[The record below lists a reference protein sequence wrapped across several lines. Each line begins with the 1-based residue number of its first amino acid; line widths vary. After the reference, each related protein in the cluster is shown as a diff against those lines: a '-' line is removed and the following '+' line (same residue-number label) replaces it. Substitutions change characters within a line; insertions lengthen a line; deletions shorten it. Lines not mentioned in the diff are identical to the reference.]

1 MSSFHFILA
10 MSKKSKTILLCFTIS
25 SILFGSCGKNKNQ
38 LSIDDDH
45 ITISIDDY
53 TDKTI
58 RFSDFIARVDTI
70 ELHTKQNF
78 MGSILDFCLSDSGV
92 YIVDMTNAVWAFKYP
107 SGELIKRIQRTG
119 HGNGEYIML
128 RAITSR
134 DGIVYLSDIGAGKIL
149 LCDGMLNY
157 KKSIKLDFPVL
168 DFAKTENGFLFCN
181 AATTD
186 DLNRLVYT
194 DENGKL
200 INSYLPS
207 EMELDLLSGERTFT
221 ENKDGEV
228 FFNAPYSNDVYKWT
242 KNGPILAYQTDY
254 GEKRLEESVKKSSEI
269 AKSKQAYNATFF
281 VSGNLF
287 INSFIQNNM
296 RYYSFC
302 QTDSHKSLQGFVD
315 TTECILFYPTA
326 QYKDALAGIVNTDD
340 WDKWKPQKDSCD
352 ATLFVFHLK
361 SCN

>member
-1 MSSFHFILA
+1 
-10 MSKKSKTILLCFTIS
+10 
-25 SILFGSCGKNKNQ
+25 
-38 LSIDDDH
+38 
-45 ITISIDDY
+45 
-53 TDKTI
+53 
-58 RFSDFIARVDTI
+58 
-70 ELHTKQNF
+70 
-78 MGSILDFCLSDSGV
+78 MGT
-92 YIVDMTNAVWAFKYP
+92 Y
-107 SGELIKRIQRTG
+107 
-119 HGNGEYIML
+119 
-128 RAITSR
+128 
-134 DGIVYLSDIGAGKIL
+134 
-149 LCDGMLNY
+149 
-157 KKSIKLDFPVL
+157 
-168 DFAKTENGFLFCN
+168 
-181 AATTD
+181 
-186 DLNRLVYT
+186 
-194 DENGKL
+194 
-200 INSYLPS
+200 
-207 EMELDLLSGERTFT
+207 
-221 ENKDGEV
+221 

-242 KNGPILAYQTDY
+242 KYGPILAYQTDY